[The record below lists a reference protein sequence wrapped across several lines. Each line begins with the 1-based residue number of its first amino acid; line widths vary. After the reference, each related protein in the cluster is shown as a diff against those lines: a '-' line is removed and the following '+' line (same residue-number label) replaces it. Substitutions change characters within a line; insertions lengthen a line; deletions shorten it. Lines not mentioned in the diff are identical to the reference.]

1 MVDAE
6 LLRYRADGGGPAA
19 VLERPAECLAQVDDC
34 LKHGSGVGWWAV
46 EADAGAAC
54 GEVEVGD
61 AFVHLEEFAPLSLV
75 VGRFIE
81 VLSGAGDDDR
91 AVRRASH
98 LGVSG
103 VAVYSRYLCWWC
115 RTARSN
121 ARPMRAYVMGVSM
134 PVLSPQLRRSSTLF

>member
-1 MVDAE
+1 MVNPE
-6 LLRYRADGGGPAA
+6 LLRYRADGGGQAA
-19 VLERPAECLAQVDDC
+19 VLERPAECLAEEDDS
-34 LKHGSGVGWWAV
+34 LKHWPGVVGCV
-46 EADAGAAC
+46 YADAGAAC
-54 GEVEVGD
+54 GQVEVGD

-103 VAVYSRYLCWWC
+103 VAVYSRYFCWWC

-121 ARPMRAYVMGVSM
+121 TRPMRACVPGVSM